1 MGDQNMSDSPTYG
14 EIYQEGV
21 ARLQEAGIEEAAL
34 DARLLLEFVCKT
46 DRNTLLAHGDREV
59 SAEEGD
65 RYRELI
71 GKRAAHMPLQHLT
84 GEQDFMGLTFLV
96 NDKVL
101 VPRQDTEVLVEE
113 AMKHLHDGMRILDLC
128 TGSGCILLSL
138 LHYSNDCEGV
148 GTDLSP
154 QALAVARDNYERLR
168 EARPDMK
175 VRFLEGDLF
184 AALVSETEDEAGA
197 KVAAD
202 GERTDS
208 AANGCREYFDIIVSN
223 PPYIE
228 TGVIDTLMPEVRE
241 HEPLMAL
248 NGGADG
254 LAFYRRIVEQAG
266 AHLNG
271 GGMLFFEIGC
281 EQAKD
286 VCGLMAEAG
295 FCEIQVVKDFAG
307 LDRVVFGSYIVRKR
321 SDRKIMLMH

>member
-1 MGDQNMSDSPTYG
+1 MAQSRI
-14 EIYQEGV
+14 EIYSEIYKEGR
-21 ARLQEAGIEEAAL
+21 ACLEAADIGEAEL
-34 DARLLLEFVCKT
+34 DARLLLEFVCGT
-46 DRNTLLAHGDREV
+46 NRNTLLAHGDREV
-59 SAEEGD
+59 SAEECE

-71 GKRAAHMPLQHLT
+71 GKRAAHIPLQHLT

-96 NDKVL
+96 NKEVL

-154 QALAVARDNYERLR
+154 QALSVARENYERLR
-168 EARPDMK
+168 EARPEMK
-175 VRFLEGDLF
+175 ARFLEGDLF
-184 AALVSETEDEAGA
+184 AALE
-197 KVAAD
+197 
-202 GERTDS
+202 ER
-208 AANGCREYFDIIVSN
+208 FDMIVSN

-228 TGVIDTLMPEVRE
+228 TSVIDTLMPEVRE

-254 LAFYRRIVEQAG
+254 LAFYRRIAKQAG
-266 AHLNG
+266 AYLNG

-281 EQAKD
+281 GQAEA
-286 VCGLMAEAG
+286 VCGLMKEAG

-307 LDRVVFGSYIVRKR
+307 LDRVVYGSY
-321 SDRKIMLMH
+321 